1 MTKCNY
7 CGNILKDN
15 RFDYCNINHRKAMK
29 LSLEGERNMLIK
41 EQDLNYNKEN
51 YKATSKRLKRL
62 HKKIGHLVNSG

>member
-1 MTKCNY
+1 MKKCNY
-7 CGNILKDN
+7 CWKILKDD
-15 RFDYCNINHRKAMK
+15 RYDYCNINHRKAMK